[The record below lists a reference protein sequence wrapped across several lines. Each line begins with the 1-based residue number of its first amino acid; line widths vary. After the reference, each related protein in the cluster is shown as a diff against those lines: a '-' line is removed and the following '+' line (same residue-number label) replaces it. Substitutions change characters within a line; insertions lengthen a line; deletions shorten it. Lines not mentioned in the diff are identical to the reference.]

1 MVAWLGAPVT
11 RGTTTCI
18 ASPAGATPALGVGQN
33 AAAQSVHSEAR
44 RRLDAHTYLSVPER
58 LEHLA
63 MTCVPAAGLDAGT
76 LTVRLKQLVR

>member
-1 MVAWLGAPVT
+1 MARRTGDSWNDDVHRITGRRDSST
-11 RGTTTCI
+11 RRRTKRRS
-18 ASPAGATPALGVGQN
+18 AE
-33 AAAQSVHSEAR
+33 VHSEAR